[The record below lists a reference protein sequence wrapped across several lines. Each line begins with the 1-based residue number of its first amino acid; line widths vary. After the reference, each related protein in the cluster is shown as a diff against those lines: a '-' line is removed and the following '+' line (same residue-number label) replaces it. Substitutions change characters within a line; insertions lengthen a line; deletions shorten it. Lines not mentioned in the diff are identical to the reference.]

1 MISAYSLEHISTLI
15 FCILTGIVIFFHAGL
30 AAGFPWGA
38 AAMGGK
44 FPGKWPPKMRM
55 LAVFNMLLLGCFI
68 PLVLSRAGLLFS
80 QLYSIAYP
88 GIWFLVVFFAL
99 GTVMNSITPS
109 KIERIWAPVAFFQFL
124 TTLLIALT

>member
-1 MISAYSLEHISTLI
+1 MILAYSLEHISALI
-15 FCILTGIVIFFHAGL
+15 FCILTGIVISFQAGL
-30 AAGFPWGA
+30 ALGFPWGV

-44 FPGKWPPKMRM
+44 FPGKWPPKMR
-55 LAVFNMLLLGCFI
+55 LVAVINMLLLGCFI

-80 QLYSIAYP
+80 ALYPIASP

-109 KIERIWAPVAFFQFL
+109 KAERIWAPVAFFQFL
-124 TTLLIALT
+124 TTLVIALS